1 MQSDLAHRK
10 LPQHEVVC
18 WPDSDQRSKE
28 AEQLLARSF
37 DAKQHRPAMFAL
49 LCDELTDA
57 VTSGRLAEP
66 IRAWLSLA
74 ATEELETFLEDCS
87 HDLPAVQ
94 VSIQP

>member
-1 MQSDLAHRK
+1 MTHTK
-10 LPQHEVVC
+10 LPQREVVC

-37 DAKQHRPAMFAL
+37 AAKQHRPAMFAL

-57 VTSGRLAEP
+57 VALGRLAEP
-66 IRAWLSLA
+66 IRAWLSSA
-74 ATEELETFLEDCS
+74 ATEELEAFLDDCS

-94 VSIQP
+94 VSMQP